1 MLTTNDPRFLEATFE
16 EMLTD
21 WWAHKYFDD
30 PKLAEE
36 VVDEDFDEN
45 DVARQIGAEYVA
57 PPAGDD
63 DWEDLK

>member
-1 MLTTNDPRFLEATFE
+1 
-16 EMLTD
+16 MLTD

-45 DVARQIGAEYVA
+45 DVARQIGAEYAA